1 LACNKTEDLDHTTNH
16 TNLPQLDALRL
27 ELEETRARLE
37 EANDTLDA
45 IRAGEVDALV
55 VKENDNHQLYTLK
68 SSDQTY
74 RIFIE
79 QMTEGVVTLNF
90 ENNILYC
97 NTRFADLVQ
106 QPLEKVIGQPFCKF
120 ILNDHWHHCDELMQ
134 KAWISQARG
143 ELNVIGSTGQEIP
156 MLISCKRLDLEESMS
171 MSIIL
176 TDLSNQKQVQE
187 TLIKNN
193 AQLEEAERIA
203 RYLNANLE
211 ALVQERT
218 HELEK
223 TIEEKI
229 RIGEELH
236 HNQERLT
243 QILETMAEGV
253 VIMNADAD
261 IIYANPMAQKIL
273 ELELDPLTGKIYR
286 TAAQS
291 VAIDGSP
298 LKKEDTPMYI
308 SMATGKPVYDTEIGI
323 AAPGKERFYIL
334 VNAAPIFDMDNNIT
348 GSIGTFMDVTR
359 RRIAIQQKDDF
370 IGVASH
376 ELKTPITVLKT
387 SIQLLDR
394 LKHNPTHKMLPVLIE
409 QANKG
414 MKKLGYLVEDLLD
427 VSRLKEGQLALNKK
441 DFALEEILHD
451 SFAHLH
457 TGRRSQII
465 VRGDSNL
472 QLHADPNRIEQVLV
486 NFINNAVKYAPD
498 SGEIVINVVK
508 LENNVRISVTDY
520 GPGID
525 KAKQRH
531 LFDRYYR
538 TDYSGEQ
545 YSGLGL
551 GLYISAE
558 IVKKHGGQFGVDS
571 EPGKGS
577 TFWFT
582 LPL

>member
-1 LACNKTEDLDHTTNH
+1 LACYKTADLDHTTNH
-16 TNLPQLDALRL
+16 TTLAELDALRL

-55 VKENDNHQLYTLK
+55 VKENDSHQLYTLK
-68 SSDQTY
+68 SADQTY

-97 NTRFADLVQ
+97 NTRFAELVR
-106 QPLEKVIGQPFCKF
+106 QPLEKVIGQAFCKF
-120 ILNDHWHHCDELMQ
+120 IAGHLWDDCDMLIQ
-134 KAWISQARG
+134 KAWINNTRG
-143 ELNVIGSTGQEIP
+143 ELSLLSSTGEEIP
-156 MLISCKRLDLEESMS
+156 TLLSCKRLDLEESMS
-171 MSIIL
+171 MSVIL
-176 TDLSNQKQVQE
+176 TDLSSQKQAQELLLQKNVQ
-187 TLIKNN
+187 L
-193 AQLEEAERIA
+193 AEAEKIA

-211 ALVQERT
+211 VLVQERT

-229 RIGEELH
+229 QISEELR

-253 VIMNADAD
+253 TIMDANGD

-273 ELELDPLTGKIYR
+273 ELELHPLPRPVYQTPVQAV
-286 TAAQS
+286 T
-291 VAIDGSP
+291 IDGAP
-298 LKKEDTPMYI
+298 LEKKDHPGYI
-308 SMATGKPVYDTEIGI
+308 SMTTGKPVYDTEIGI

-334 VNAAPIFDMDNNIT
+334 VNAAPIFDKNNNIT

-427 VSRLKEGQLALNKK
+427 VSRLKEGQLALNKR

-457 TGRRSQII
+457 TGKRSQII
-465 VRGDSNL
+465 VRGDSQL

-525 KAKQRH
+525 KTKQRH

-558 IVKKHGGQFGVDS
+558 IVKKHGGQIGVDS

>member
-1 LACNKTEDLDHTTNH
+1 VDNTRNDIKLNELE
-16 TNLPQLDALRL
+16 ALRL

-68 SSDQTY
+68 SADQTY

-97 NTRFADLVQ
+97 NTRFAELVQ

-134 KAWISQARG
+134 KAWISHARG
-143 ELNVIGSTGQEIP
+143 ELNVISSTGQEIP

-171 MSIIL
+171 MSVIL

-187 TLIKNN
+187 TLIQKN

-229 RIGEELH
+229 RIGEELR

-253 VIMNADAD
+253 VIMNAEAD

-291 VAIDGSP
+291 VAIDGAP
-298 LKKEDTPMYI
+298 LKREDTPMFI

-334 VNAAPIFDMDNNIT
+334 VNAAPIFDMNNNIT

-441 DFALEEILHD
+441 DIALEEILHD

-465 VRGDSNL
+465 VRGDSQL

-525 KAKQRH
+525 KAKQKH

-558 IVKKHGGQFGVDS
+558 IVKKHGGQIGVDS

-582 LPL
+582 LPLS